1 MIIGHLGLDLIEID
15 HMQEYPDD
23 RRTMTFRQYIHL
35 LAEKVGLHQLPVIP
49 NANEIRYFLA
59 EDAVHHQFVTTLVR
73 DIYKRNRCGHLDAGI
88 DPAKT
93 MSLLGTMR
101 SSLLTEKDA
110 DICRVRLMNQ
120 LCEISTL
127 LLDKKEQSIANASSN
142 EDFPEMVKI

>member
-1 MIIGHLGLDLIEID
+1 
-15 HMQEYPDD
+15 MQEYPGD

-35 LAEKVGLHQLPVIP
+35 LAEKVGLHQLPVVP

-73 DIYKRNRCGHLDAGI
+73 DIYKRNRCGHLDANI

-93 MSLLGTMR
+93 MSLLGTIR
-101 SSLLTEKDA
+101 SALLTEKDA

-120 LCEISTL
+120 LCEVSTAL
-127 LLDKKEQSIANASSN
+127 LGKEKQSIASAHSN
-142 EDFPEMVKI
+142 EDLPELAKI